1 MRGGLILDMENKNAL
16 ITNAML
22 TVYIDEKNMDY
33 TKMLMPFIEA
43 TIYDLKYSV
52 GDNLSVNII
61 KEKTNSEYGLG
72 LKIK

>member
-52 GDNLSVNII
+52 
-61 KEKTNSEYGLG
+61 
-72 LKIK
+72 